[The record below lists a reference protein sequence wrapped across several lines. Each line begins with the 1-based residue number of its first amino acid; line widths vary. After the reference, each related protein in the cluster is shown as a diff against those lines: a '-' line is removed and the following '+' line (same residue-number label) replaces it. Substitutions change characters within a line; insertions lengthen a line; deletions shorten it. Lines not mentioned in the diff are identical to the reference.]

1 MKFLRQAQKYGAKA
15 LAVGAAVSLPL
26 VVNATP
32 TTDYDAI
39 VAAVD
44 WADVI
49 TGIGAIGALIA
60 AVMVVRRGVKMLI
73 RMI

>member
-1 MKFLRQAQKYGAKA
+1 MKLSKYGSRLA
-15 LAVGAAVSLPL
+15 AVGAAMLLP
-26 VVNATP
+26 VVASATP